1 MQENEHRTKP
11 KRIWWTAFLGGGLS
25 SFLIVGLLAVSG
37 MLSLQG
43 LGLSPQAKPVAP
55 AEQVSTTIYAAKT
68 ATPAVVGI
76 TNMAAVE
83 NEFVGTKVV
92 EQGSGSG
99 VIIDPSGI
107 IVTNDHVVEGATE
120 LSVSL
125 ADGRQVKA
133 SVVGRDP
140 SFDLA
145 VLKVRSSGLVA
156 AKLGNSDQL
165 QVGETAIAIGNP
177 LGKEFARSVTVGVIS
192 AKDRP
197 VNVGE
202 RIFKLIQTDAAI
214 NPGNSGGALVN
225 SRGLVVG
232 INSAKLAAPGVE
244 GMGFA
249 IPINDARP
257 IIAEIVRSGKVNRA
271 WMGVKAST
279 IEGPVN
285 DKFDLPAGV
294 LISKV
299 IPGSPADKAG
309 LRRGDVLMAIDGKKV
324 TEMSDLN
331 ALLQGCGTGDRCR
344 LEIMRNEQKMELFV
358 EMGQQR

>member
-1 MQENEHRTKP
+1 MQELEQRAKP
-11 KRIWWTAFLGGGLS
+11 KSIWWTAFLGGGLS
-25 SFLIVGLLAVSG
+25 SILIVGILSVSG
-37 MLSLQG
+37 LISP
-43 LGLSPQAKPVAP
+43 LGIGKGPQAKPIPP
-55 AEQVSTTIYAAKT
+55 AENVSSTISAAKT
-68 ATPAVVGI
+68 VTPAVVGI
-76 TNMAAVE
+76 TNLAAVE
-83 NEFVGTKVV
+83 DKFIGTQV
-92 EQGSGSG
+92 EERGSGSG
-99 VIIDPSGI
+99 VIIDPSGV
-107 IVTNDHVVEGATE
+107 IVTNDHVVEGAAE

-125 ADGRQVKA
+125 ADGRYVKA

-156 AKLGNSDQL
+156 AQLGNSDQL

-202 RIFKLIQTDAAI
+202 RVFKLIQTDAAI

-257 IIAEIVRSGKVNRA
+257 IIAEILRSGKVNRA

-279 IEGPVN
+279 IDEPVN
-285 DKFDLPAGV
+285 DKFGLPSGV
-294 LISKV
+294 LIRKV
-299 IPGSPADKAG
+299 IPGSPAEKAG
-309 LRRGDVLMAIDGKKV
+309 LKRGDILMAIDGKKV
-324 TEMSDLN
+324 SEMSDLN
-331 ALLQGCGTGDRCR
+331 ALLQGCGIGDRCR
-344 LEIMRNEQKMELFV
+344 LEIMRDDRKMEIIV
-358 EMGQQR
+358 EMGQQ